1 MLAGDILR
9 RYSVEMR
16 FGATCARG
24 TGLCS
29 SMTFWPHLGA
39 DLGFL
44 QDAGYAVIRFALCGG
59 GEVTADGD
67 PDFLGPARSAGRCA
81 DAHRHADVR
90 GAE

>member
-16 FGATCARG
+16 FGETCARG

-29 SMTFWPHLGA
+29 SMTIRHHLGP

-44 QDAGYAVIRFALCGG
+44 QDSGYAVIRFSLAAG
-59 GEVTADGD
+59 
-67 PDFLGPARSAGRCA
+67 AR
-81 DAHRHADVR
+81 
-90 GAE
+90 